1 MKINHILFITILF
14 FVATTNAQF
23 TDDMEWSAGNC
34 SGHWVGICPII
45 STEYAH
51 SGSQSGLI
59 PGDGVTVNVLDL
71 GNKIFGEWGLEFWV
85 YIPSDKDASFSL
97 QGVVPI
103 TTGQSV
109 VGNILF
115 NPSLESPGVGKITD
129 TAMGEVSF
137 NFPHNEWFVIVMW
150 WDIYLGIGAST
161 WELYIDG
168 EYVIPEGTPFTNENG
183 DYPTSLGGI
192 EFFSSSVNTTF
203 YLDDFNY
210 HDMFFV
216 GTEDN
221 VFTNFIL
228 FPNPAKDVMHISSQA
243 TIKNSRVYD
252 ILGNIIKETSGLN
265 SIDISNL
272 SSGVYFIEVST
283 DTGKSIQKFIKE

>member
-109 VGNILF
+109 VGDFLF
-115 NPSLESPGVGKITD
+115 NPDLESPGVGKITD

-137 NFPHNEWFVIVMW
+137 NFPLDEWFRVVIE
-150 WDIYLGIGAST
+150 WDISLGIGFSF
-161 WELYIDG
+161 WELYIDDVP
-168 EYVIPEGTPFTNENG
+168 VIPAGTPYTNENG
-183 DYPTSLGGI
+183 DSPTGLGGI
-192 EFFSSSVNTTF
+192 EFFSTSVNTTF

-210 HDMFFV
+210 QYPIIV

-221 VFTNFIL
+221 VFVNFIL
-228 FPNPAKDVMHISSQA
+228 FPNPAKERIHISSQE
-243 TIKNSRVYD
+243 TIKSSRVYD

-283 DTGKSIQKFIKE
+283 DTGRSIHKFIKE